1 MSKVHNI
8 VSLLLNT
15 YTIYIYI
22 HTHYKW
28 TQLSNFELH
37 DNGDRRLHA
46 MTMDVKVRNN
56 EELGKTHGA
65 SEHNIYIGYWKLNQ
79 S

>member
-8 VSLLLNT
+8 VPLLLST
-15 YTIYIYI
+15 YT
-22 HTHYKW
+22 THYKW

-37 DNGDRRLHA
+37 DNGERRLHA

-56 EELGKTHGA
+56 EELGKTHRA